1 MDSWYQRLW
10 KSITSIFRIGEKE
23 TFTPVNM
30 IECMEGKPL
39 SDKSIQDCLFNNQPT
54 LPEKPIEK
62 NEKLVKDSIDSA
74 KEEPECVL
82 ETRKRNERDSNVT
95 IPRVHPFDNK
105 QVEIRPTLESLHSFT
120 YQDIVKN
127 LKYYPSLLEDS
138 DGWDR
143 SDIVRVAQ
151 EELQHFLKYHLLK
164 EYLERDNHGW
174 TLVIGATDF
183 PTYMYLDHIIPEVM
197 HYIGKEH
204 QAEM

>member
-1 MDSWYQRLW
+1 MTTPPNCDYLVSIEWMRYQSQWVPYR
-10 KSITSIFRIGEKE
+10 IF
-23 TFTPVNM
+23 FA
-30 IECMEGKPL
+30 
-39 SDKSIQDCLFNNQPT
+39 S
-54 LPEKPIEK
+54 
-62 NEKLVKDSIDSA
+62 
-74 KEEPECVL
+74 
-82 ETRKRNERDSNVT
+82 
-95 IPRVHPFDNK
+95 PFDNK

-127 LKYYPSLLEDS
+127 LKYYPSFLEDN

-183 PTYMYLDHIIPEVM
+183 PTYMYLDHIIPDVMVM

-204 QAEM
+204 QADVMVHEMMKRP